1 MSSVQARSKLGVF
14 PLAAAILAT
23 AGCDEKH
30 PQVAATPPPV
40 VQVAQPVERT
50 VTDYQVFTARTQAVQ
65 SVDVKAR
72 VTGYLN
78 KINFT
83 DGDLVEEGKTVLFE
97 IDDRPYKASLDQAK
111 AGLDVAEQ
119 SLAVAKAGLDVAQA
133 NLVKSQADYDIGLN
147 VKKANP
153 GAISDQELTKR
164 LGARDEAKGGVDK
177 AKASIEEAKGSI
189 GKAKAALE
197 NAQLYYDWC
206 KVRAPI
212 SGRTTRHF
220 VDAGNLVT
228 QDVSVLANIVSLKPV
243 WAYINVD
250 QNTVQRVQ
258 ELTRA
263 GKVQAARK
271 GEIPVSMGV
280 GAGSEQSY
288 PIAGVIDYVSNQ
300 LDPKTSTLQV
310 RAVFPNK
317 DESLVAGLFAQIKVP
332 VSAEHKAL
340 LVADSA
346 IGTNQGQRFILVVNH
361 QNEVEYRI
369 VDVGQMHGGLREVK
383 RFREVID
390 EQGVPKQVEV
400 LRATDRLIVDGLQRV
415 RPGVK
420 VEPRQVNMTTLLV
433 EPTLE
438 PTEAGTKSK

>member
-1 MSSVQARSKLGVF
+1 MSSVQARSKLGIF
-14 PLAAAILAT
+14 PLAAAVLAMV
-23 AGCDEKH
+23 GCDQKH

-40 VQVAQPVERT
+40 VQVALPVERT
-50 VTDYQVFTARTQAVQ
+50 VTDYQVFTARTQAVE
-65 SVDVKAR
+65 SVNITAR
-72 VTGYLN
+72 VTGYLI
-78 KINFT
+78 KYSFK
-83 DGDLVEEGKTVLFE
+83 DGDLVEKGNILFE
-97 IDDRPYKASLDQAK
+97 IDDGPYTANLDLAKSDLAVARAAVNVAEGGLEVAKASL
-111 AGLDVAEQ
+111 
-119 SLAVAKAGLDVAQA
+119 
-133 NLVKSQADYDIGLN
+133 VKTQADYEIGLEVRKNN
-147 VKKANP
+147 V
-153 GAISDQELTKR
+153 GAISEQEITKR
-164 LGARDEAKGGVDK
+164 LGARDESKGNIDKAKASIVEAKSGVDK
-177 AKASIEEAKGSI
+177 AKA
-189 GKAKAALE
+189 ALDK
-197 NAQLYYDWC
+197 AQLYYDWC
-206 KVRAPI
+206 KVRAPT
-212 SGRTTRHF
+212 SGRITRHL

-228 QDVSVLANIVSLKPV
+228 QDVTVLANIVTLKPV

-258 ELTRA
+258 ELIGA

-280 GAGSEQSY
+280 GASSEQSF

-317 DESLVAGLFAQIKVP
+317 DESLVAGLFARIKVP

-400 LRATDRLIVDGLQRV
+400 LRTTDRLIVDGLQRV